1 MSRNGSGIYSLPAG
15 NPVTTGT
22 VISSTWANT
31 TLSDISNA
39 LTQSVSADGQT
50 PITGAL
56 VGLNGTVAFG
66 GTGQVALPGG
76 TVAQRSSTP
85 VNGMIRYNSDLGE
98 FEGYAAGAW
107 GQLGGGATG
116 GGSDQVFVEN
126 SLTVTTSY
134 SIPTGKSA
142 SSVGP
147 ISIGSGVTVTIPSGS
162 KWVVL

>member
-56 VGLNGTVAFG
+56 VGLNGTVSFG
-66 GTGQVALPGG
+66 GTGQVALPSG
-76 TVAQRSSTP
+76 TIAQRSGTP
-85 VNGMIRYNSDLGE
+85 VNGMIRYNSDIGQ

-107 GQLGGGATG
+107 GGIGGGATG
-116 GGSDQVFVEN
+116 GGSDEVFVEN

-134 SIPTGKSA
+134 SIPSGKSA

-147 ISIGSGVTVTIPSGS
+147 ISIAGGATITIPSGS
-162 KWVVL
+162 KWVIL

>member
-22 VISSTWANT
+22 VISSVWANT

-56 VGLNGTVAFG
+56 VGLNGTVAF
-66 GTGQVALPGG
+66 GG